1 MIDCIVYANHS
12 ARNRTELEDWLEQE
26 IGERL
31 DAERNDDY
39 DEAAAREFPS
49 GFLRFR
55 YRIEIDSRDVVERLL
70 PLLWE
75 RGVPAVAA
83 CDYEDELPEK
93 GGFKSRAVPWPD

>member
-39 DEAAAREFPS
+39 DEAAAHEFPS
-49 GFLRFR
+49 
-55 YRIEIDSRDVVERLL
+55 
-70 PLLWE
+70 
-75 RGVPAVAA
+75 
-83 CDYEDELPEK
+83 ELSCV
-93 GGFKSRAVPWPD
+93 FATR